1 MTNFQLFIAIVVP
14 TMAVLVNMAL
24 GQRWFSELRAEQND
38 LRKEVTKELAEVR
51 VAIANLRAEL
61 YEKFEL
67 RKSHV

>member
-1 MTNFQLFIAIVVP
+1 MSNFQLFIAIVVP
-14 TMAVLVNMAL
+14 TMAVLLNMAL
-24 GQRWFSELRAEQND
+24 GQRWFSELRAEQNA

-67 RKSHV
+67 KKSHA

>member
-1 MTNFQLFIAIVVP
+1 MTDFQLAILVP
-14 TMAVLVNMAL
+14 TVAVIINIAL
-24 GQRWFSELRAEQND
+24 GLRWFSEMRVEQNK

-67 RKSHV
+67 RKSHA